1 MFSQYGERRPTNGW
15 DWLVSFG
22 YPSKFH
28 GFRVLASLIHRRRL
42 TEVNHTLHDVWPSP
56 VLVHYI
62 YILGAVVP
70 NGILPG
76 AKFSASKS
84 CVILC
89 WQRYCTA
96 LEQWAS
102 AKLCGIVSSRD
113 RAAIPFDIGRSNCL
127 VFGNNWHICW
137 QNCGINVHFQPSVN
151 QLDSMRWFSH
161 RCSPSPPGG
170 HATVLSVATCCVRP
184 TAHALLCIVNGDDSA
199 VFRFFCPRWPWP
211 LTFDPK
217 FELGRDFCTVHLTAK
232 FNRPVIVVRELS
244 CGPSDKSTDKQTDAA
259 ENIHLASL
267 RYAAKSLLCQFT

>member
-22 YPSKFH
+22 YPSNFH

-151 QLDSMRWFSH
+151 QLDSMRRFSH

-199 VFRFFCPRWPWP
+199 VFRFFVPGDLDLWP
-211 LTFDPK
+211 LTPNSNSGEIFVQ
-217 FELGRDFCTVHLTAK
+217 C
-232 FNRPVIVVRELS
+232 I
-244 CGPSDKSTDKQTDAA
+244 
-259 ENIHLASL
+259 
-267 RYAAKSLLCQFT
+267 